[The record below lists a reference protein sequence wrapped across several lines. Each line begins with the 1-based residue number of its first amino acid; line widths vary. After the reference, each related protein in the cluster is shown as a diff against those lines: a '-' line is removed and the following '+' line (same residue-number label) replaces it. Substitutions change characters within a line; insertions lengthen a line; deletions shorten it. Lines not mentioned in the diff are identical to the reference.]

1 MIKVKTNMDVL
12 VVTSIKILTTG
23 IESIIE
29 VRVLQMCLAYLLD
42 DDFDKLVKNKIN
54 QRESVYFQLTD

>member
-1 MIKVKTNMDVL
+1 MDVL